1 MTFHLGIPAPR
12 LLLGLLLLVAL
23 PARAAEP
30 AAGSASGE
38 YILGADERDVQA
50 ALDRLPDGA
59 TLRLP
64 AGRYAARLHLRRPLT
79 LVGDPGAILDGEG
92 SGDVIRISA
101 PDVTVQG
108 LGIVNSGRNLTD
120 MNAGIFVDRE
130 AARVTIRDNRLDDN
144 AFGIWLD
151 ACKGPR
157 VLDNKVHGI
166 PDIRSQD
173 RGNGI
178 HLYAV
183 TDGEIRGNE
192 VWETRDGIYID
203 TSQNNVLADNVL
215 HDLRYG
221 VHYMYS
227 YSNKVIGNRTYRTRT
242 GYALMQSKYLTVL
255 DNESDEDT
263 NYGMLMNY
271 ITYSTIAGNRVH
283 DVREGTGYVTGGDSV
298 AGAEGKAIFIYNSQ
312 FNEIRDNVF
321 ADSDI
326 GIHLT
331 AGSEDNAVYGN
342 SFIRNRVQVKYV
354 ANRDQDWSHDGHGNY
369 WSDYLGWDLDADGIG
384 DKQYEP
390 NDAVDHLLWKYP
402 IARILMSSPAIETL
416 RWVQEQ
422 FPVLKPQGV
431 RDSAPLMLP
440 PQEHAS

>member
-1 MTFHLGIPAPR
+1 MTFPLRTFAPR
-12 LLLGLLLLVAL
+12 LLLGFLLLAAL
-23 PARAAEP
+23 PAPAAVPAAEELTL
-30 AAGSASGE
+30 AAQ
-38 YILGADERDVQA
+38 ERDIQA
-50 ALDRLPDGA
+50 VLDRLPPGA
-59 TLRLP
+59 TLRIP
-64 AGRYAARLHLRRPLT
+64 AGRHIVHLHIRKPVTLT
-79 LVGDPGAILDGEG
+79 GDAGAILDGEG
-92 SGDVIRISA
+92 HGDVIRISA
-101 PDVTVQG
+101 PDVTLRG
-108 LGIVNSGRNLTD
+108 LTIVNSGRNLTH
-120 MNAGIFVDRE
+120 MNAGIFVERSAE
-130 AARVTIRDNRLDDN
+130 RVTIRDNRLDNN

-157 VLDNKVHGI
+157 VIGNKVHGI
-166 PDIRSQD
+166 PEIRSQD

-178 HLYAV
+178 HLYSV
-183 TDGEIRGNE
+183 TEAEIRGNE

-203 TSQNNVLADNVL
+203 TSQNNVLADNLL

-227 YSNKVIGNRTYRTRT
+227 YSNKVIGNRTYNTRT

-255 DNESDEDT
+255 DNESDRDS

-283 DVREGTGYVTGGDSV
+283 DVQEGTGYVTGGDSV
-298 AGAEGKAIFIYNSQ
+298 TGAEGKAIFIYNSQ
-312 FNEIRDNVF
+312 FNEIRDNLF

-331 AGSEDNAVYGN
+331 AGSEDNTVFGN
-342 SFIRNRVQVKYV
+342 SFLRNRVQVKYV
-354 ANRDQDWSHDGHGNY
+354 ATRDQDWSHEGRGNF
-369 WSDYLGWDLDADGIG
+369 WSDYLGWDLNADGIG

-440 PQEHAS
+440 PEEHAS

>member
-1 MTFHLGIPAPR
+1 MTFPLRTFAPR
-12 LLLGLLLLVAL
+12 LLLGFLLLAAL
-23 PARAAEP
+23 PAPAAVPAAEELTL
-30 AAGSASGE
+30 AAQ
-38 YILGADERDVQA
+38 ERDIQA
-50 ALDRLPDGA
+50 VLDRLPPGA
-59 TLRLP
+59 TLRIP
-64 AGRYAARLHLRRPLT
+64 AGRHIVHLHIRKPVTLT
-79 LVGDPGAILDGEG
+79 GDAGAILDGEG
-92 SGDVIRISA
+92 HGDVIRISA
-101 PDVTVQG
+101 PNVTIRG
-108 LGIVNSGRNLTD
+108 LTIVNSGRNLTH
-120 MNAGIFVDRE
+120 MNAGIFVERGAE
-130 AARVTIRDNRLDDN
+130 RVTIRDNRLDNN

-157 VLDNKVHGI
+157 VIGNKVHGI
-166 PDIRSQD
+166 PEIRSQD

-178 HLYAV
+178 HLYSV
-183 TDGEIRGNE
+183 TEAEIRGNE
-192 VWETRDGIYID
+192 IWETRDGIYID
-203 TSQNNVLADNVL
+203 TSQNNVLADNLL

-227 YSNKVIGNRTYRTRT
+227 YSNKVIGNRTYNTRT

-255 DNESDEDT
+255 DNESDRDS

-283 DVREGTGYVTGGDSV
+283 DVQEGTGYVTGGDGV
-298 AGAEGKAIFIYNSQ
+298 TGAEGKAIFIYNSQ
-312 FNEIRDNVF
+312 FNEIRDNLF

-331 AGSEDNAVYGN
+331 AGSEDNTVFGN
-342 SFIRNRVQVKYV
+342 SFLRNRVQVKYV
-354 ANRDQDWSHDGHGNY
+354 ATRDQDWSHEGRGNF

-440 PQEHAS
+440 PEEHAS

>member
-1 MTFHLGIPAPR
+1 MTFPLRTFAPR
-12 LLLGLLLLVAL
+12 LLLGFLLLAAL
-23 PARAAEP
+23 PAPAAVPAAEEHTL
-30 AAGSASGE
+30 AAQ
-38 YILGADERDVQA
+38 ERDIQA
-50 ALDRLPDGA
+50 VLDRLPPGA
-59 TLRLP
+59 TLRIP
-64 AGRYAARLHLRRPLT
+64 AGRHIVHLHIRKPVTLT
-79 LVGDPGAILDGEG
+79 GEPGAILDGEG
-92 SGDVIRISA
+92 HGDVIRISA
-101 PDVTVQG
+101 PDVTLRG
-108 LGIVNSGRNLTD
+108 LTIVNSGRNLTH
-120 MNAGIFVDRE
+120 MNAGIFVERGAE
-130 AARVTIRDNRLDDN
+130 RVTIRDNRLDNN

-157 VLDNKVHGI
+157 VIGNKVHGI
-166 PDIRSQD
+166 PEIRSQD

-178 HLYAV
+178 HLYSV
-183 TDGEIRGNE
+183 TEAEIRGNE
-192 VWETRDGIYID
+192 IWETRDGIYID
-203 TSQNNVLADNVL
+203 TSQNNVLADNLL

-227 YSNKVIGNRTYRTRT
+227 YSNKVIGNRTYNTRT

-255 DNESDEDT
+255 DNESDRDS

-283 DVREGTGYVTGGDSV
+283 DVQEGTGYVTGGDGV
-298 AGAEGKAIFIYNSQ
+298 TGAEGKAIFIYNSQ
-312 FNEIRDNVF
+312 FNEIRDNLF

-331 AGSEDNAVYGN
+331 AGSEDNTVFGN
-342 SFIRNRVQVKYV
+342 SFLRNRVQVKYV
-354 ANRDQDWSHDGHGNY
+354 ATRDQDWSHEGRGNF

-440 PQEHAS
+440 PEEHAS

>member
-1 MTFHLGIPAPR
+1 MTFPLRTFAPR
-12 LLLGLLLLVAL
+12 LLLGFLLLAAP
-23 PARAAEP
+23 PAPAAVPAAEEHTL
-30 AAGSASGE
+30 AAQ
-38 YILGADERDVQA
+38 ERDIQA
-50 ALDRLPDGA
+50 VLDRLPPGA
-59 TLRLP
+59 TLRIP
-64 AGRYAARLHLRRPLT
+64 AGRHIVHLHIRKPVTLT
-79 LVGDPGAILDGEG
+79 GDAGAILDGEG
-92 SGDVIRISA
+92 HGDVIRISA
-101 PDVTVQG
+101 PDVTLRG
-108 LGIVNSGRNLTD
+108 LTIVNSGRNLTH
-120 MNAGIFVDRE
+120 MNAAIFVERGAE
-130 AARVTIRDNRLDDN
+130 RVTIRDNRLDNN

-157 VLDNKVHGI
+157 VIGNKVHGI
-166 PDIRSQD
+166 PEIRSQD

-178 HLYAV
+178 HLYSV
-183 TDGEIRGNE
+183 TEAEIRGNE

-203 TSQNNVLADNVL
+203 TSQNNVLADNLL

-227 YSNKVIGNRTYRTRT
+227 YSNKVIGNRTYNTRT

-255 DNESDEDT
+255 DNESDRDS

-283 DVREGTGYVTGGDSV
+283 DVQEGTGYVTGGDGV
-298 AGAEGKAIFIYNSQ
+298 IGAEGKAIFIYNSQ
-312 FNEIRDNVF
+312 FNEIRDNLF

-331 AGSEDNAVYGN
+331 AGSEDNTVFGN
-342 SFIRNRVQVKYV
+342 SFLRNRVQVKYV
-354 ANRDQDWSHDGHGNY
+354 ATRDQDWSHEGRGNF

>member
-1 MTFHLGIPAPR
+1 MTFPLRTFAPR
-12 LLLGLLLLVAL
+12 LLLGFLLLAAL
-23 PARAAEP
+23 PAPAAVPAAEEHTL
-30 AAGSASGE
+30 AAQ
-38 YILGADERDVQA
+38 ERDIQA
-50 ALDRLPDGA
+50 VLDRLPPGA
-59 TLRLP
+59 TLRIP
-64 AGRYAARLHLRRPLT
+64 AGRHIVHLHIRKPVTLT
-79 LVGDPGAILDGEG
+79 GDAGAILDGEG
-92 SGDVIRISA
+92 HGDVIRISA
-101 PDVTVQG
+101 PDVTLRG
-108 LGIVNSGRNLTD
+108 LTIVNSGRNLTH
-120 MNAGIFVDRE
+120 MNAGIFVERGAE
-130 AARVTIRDNRLDDN
+130 RVTIRDNRLDNN

-157 VLDNKVHGI
+157 VIGNKVHGI
-166 PDIRSQD
+166 PEIRSQD

-178 HLYAV
+178 HLYSV
-183 TDGEIRGNE
+183 TEAEIRGNE
-192 VWETRDGIYID
+192 IWETRDGIYID
-203 TSQNNVLADNVL
+203 TSQNNVLADNLL

-227 YSNKVIGNRTYRTRT
+227 YSNKVIGNRTYNTRT

-255 DNESDEDT
+255 DNESDRDS

-283 DVREGTGYVTGGDSV
+283 DVQEGTGYVTGGDGV
-298 AGAEGKAIFIYNSQ
+298 TGAEGKAIFIYNSQ
-312 FNEIRDNVF
+312 FNEIRDNLF

-331 AGSEDNAVYGN
+331 AGSEDNTVFGN
-342 SFIRNRVQVKYV
+342 SFLRNRVQVKYV
-354 ANRDQDWSHDGHGNY
+354 ATRDQDWSHEGRGNF

-440 PQEHAS
+440 PEEHAS

>member
-1 MTFHLGIPAPR
+1 MTFPLRTFAPR
-12 LLLGLLLLVAL
+12 LLLGFLLLAAL
-23 PARAAEP
+23 PAPAAVPAAEEHTL
-30 AAGSASGE
+30 AAQ
-38 YILGADERDVQA
+38 ERDIQA
-50 ALDRLPDGA
+50 VLDRLPPGA
-59 TLRLP
+59 TLRIP
-64 AGRYAARLHLRRPLT
+64 AGRHIVHLHIRKPVTLT
-79 LVGDPGAILDGEG
+79 GDAGAILDGEG
-92 SGDVIRISA
+92 HGDVIRISA
-101 PDVTVQG
+101 PDVTIRG
-108 LGIVNSGRNLTD
+108 LTIVNSGRNLTH
-120 MNAGIFVDRE
+120 MNAGIFVERGAE
-130 AARVTIRDNRLDDN
+130 RVTIRDNRLDNN

-157 VLDNKVHGI
+157 VIGNKVHGI
-166 PDIRSQD
+166 PEIRSQD

-178 HLYAV
+178 HLYSV
-183 TDGEIRGNE
+183 TEAEIRGNE

-203 TSQNNVLADNVL
+203 TSQNNVLADNLL

-227 YSNKVIGNRTYRTRT
+227 YSNKVIGNRTYNTRT

-255 DNESDEDT
+255 DNESDRDS

-283 DVREGTGYVTGGDSV
+283 DVQEGTGYVTGGDGV
-298 AGAEGKAIFIYNSQ
+298 TGAEGKAIFIYNSQ
-312 FNEIRDNVF
+312 FNEIRDNLF

-331 AGSEDNAVYGN
+331 AGSEDNTVFGN
-342 SFIRNRVQVKYV
+342 SFLRNRVQVKYV
-354 ANRDQDWSHDGHGNY
+354 ATRDQDWSHEGRGNF

-440 PQEHAS
+440 PEEHAS

>member
-1 MTFHLGIPAPR
+1 MTFPLRTFAPR
-12 LLLGLLLLVAL
+12 LLLGFLLLAAL
-23 PARAAEP
+23 PAPAAVPAAEELTL
-30 AAGSASGE
+30 AAQ
-38 YILGADERDVQA
+38 ERDIQA
-50 ALDRLPDGA
+50 VLDRLPPGA
-59 TLRLP
+59 TLRIP
-64 AGRYAARLHLRRPLT
+64 AGRHIVHLHIRKPVTLT
-79 LVGDPGAILDGEG
+79 GDAGAILDGEG
-92 SGDVIRISA
+92 HGDVIRISA
-101 PDVTVQG
+101 PDVTIRE
-108 LGIVNSGRNLTD
+108 LTIVNSGRNLTH
-120 MNAGIFVDRE
+120 MNAGIFVERGAE
-130 AARVTIRDNRLDDN
+130 RVTIRDNRLDNN

-157 VLDNKVHGI
+157 VIGNKVHGI
-166 PDIRSQD
+166 PEIRSQD

-178 HLYAV
+178 HLYSV
-183 TDGEIRGNE
+183 TEAEIRGNE

-203 TSQNNVLADNVL
+203 TSQNNVLADNLL

-227 YSNKVIGNRTYRTRT
+227 YSNKVIGNRTYNTRT

-255 DNESDEDT
+255 DNESDRDS

-283 DVREGTGYVTGGDSV
+283 DVQEGTGYVTGGDGV
-298 AGAEGKAIFIYNSQ
+298 TGAEGKAIFIYNSQ
-312 FNEIRDNVF
+312 FNEIRDNLF

-331 AGSEDNAVYGN
+331 AGSEDNTVFGN
-342 SFIRNRVQVKYV
+342 SFLRNRVQVKYV
-354 ANRDQDWSHDGHGNY
+354 ATRDQDWSHEGRGNF

-440 PQEHAS
+440 PEEHAS

>member
-1 MTFHLGIPAPR
+1 MTFPLRTFAPR
-12 LLLGLLLLVAL
+12 LLLGFLLLAAL
-23 PARAAEP
+23 PAPAAVPAAEEHTL
-30 AAGSASGE
+30 AAQ
-38 YILGADERDVQA
+38 ERDIQA
-50 ALDRLPDGA
+50 VLDRLPPGA
-59 TLRLP
+59 TLRIP
-64 AGRYAARLHLRRPLT
+64 AGRHIVHLHIRKPVTLT
-79 LVGDPGAILDGEG
+79 GDAGAILDGEG
-92 SGDVIRISA
+92 HGDVIRISA
-101 PDVTVQG
+101 PNVTIRG
-108 LGIVNSGRNLTD
+108 LTIVNSGRNLTH
-120 MNAGIFVDRE
+120 MNAGIFVERGAE
-130 AARVTIRDNRLDDN
+130 RVTIRDNRLDNN

-157 VLDNKVHGI
+157 VIGNKVHGI
-166 PDIRSQD
+166 PEIRSQD

-178 HLYAV
+178 HLYSV
-183 TDGEIRGNE
+183 TEAEIRGNE
-192 VWETRDGIYID
+192 IWETRDGIYID
-203 TSQNNVLADNVL
+203 TSQNNVLADNLL

-227 YSNKVIGNRTYRTRT
+227 YSNKVIGNRTYNTRT

-255 DNESDEDT
+255 DNESDRDS

-283 DVREGTGYVTGGDSV
+283 DVQEGTGYVTGGDGV
-298 AGAEGKAIFIYNSQ
+298 TGAEGKAIFIYNSQ
-312 FNEIRDNVF
+312 FNEIRDNLF

-331 AGSEDNAVYGN
+331 AGSEDNTVFGN
-342 SFIRNRVQVKYV
+342 SFLRNRVQVKYV
-354 ANRDQDWSHDGHGNY
+354 ATRDQDWSHEGRGNF

-440 PQEHAS
+440 PEEHAS

>member
-1 MTFHLGIPAPR
+1 MTFPLRTFAPR
-12 LLLGLLLLVAL
+12 LLLGFLLLAAL
-23 PARAAEP
+23 PAPAAVPAAEEHTL
-30 AAGSASGE
+30 AAQ
-38 YILGADERDVQA
+38 ERDIQA
-50 ALDRLPDGA
+50 VLDRLPPGA
-59 TLRLP
+59 TLRIP
-64 AGRYAARLHLRRPLT
+64 AGRHIVHLHIRKPVTLT
-79 LVGDPGAILDGEG
+79 GDAGAILDGEG
-92 SGDVIRISA
+92 HGDVIRISA
-101 PDVTVQG
+101 PDVTLRG
-108 LGIVNSGRNLTD
+108 LTIVNSGRNLTH
-120 MNAGIFVDRE
+120 MNAGIFVERGAE
-130 AARVTIRDNRLDDN
+130 RVTIRDNRLDNN

-157 VLDNKVHGI
+157 VIGNKVHGI
-166 PDIRSQD
+166 PEIRSQD

-178 HLYAV
+178 HLYSV
-183 TDGEIRGNE
+183 TEAEIRGNE
-192 VWETRDGIYID
+192 IWETRDGIYID
-203 TSQNNVLADNVL
+203 TSQNNVLADNLL

-227 YSNKVIGNRTYRTRT
+227 YSNKVIGNRTYNTRT

-255 DNESDEDT
+255 DNESDRDS

-283 DVREGTGYVTGGDSV
+283 DVQEGTGYVTGGDSV
-298 AGAEGKAIFIYNSQ
+298 TGAEGKAIFIYNSQ
-312 FNEIRDNVF
+312 FNEIRDNLF

-331 AGSEDNAVYGN
+331 AGSEDNTVFGN
-342 SFIRNRVQVKYV
+342 SFLRNRVQVKYV
-354 ANRDQDWSHDGHGNY
+354 ATRDQDWSHEGRGNF

-440 PQEHAS
+440 PEEHAS

>member
-1 MTFHLGIPAPR
+1 MTFPLRTFAPR
-12 LLLGLLLLVAL
+12 LLLGFLLLAAL
-23 PARAAEP
+23 PAPAAVPAAEEHTL
-30 AAGSASGE
+30 AAQ
-38 YILGADERDVQA
+38 ERDIQA
-50 ALDRLPDGA
+50 VLDRLPPGA
-59 TLRLP
+59 TLRIP
-64 AGRYAARLHLRRPLT
+64 AGRHIVHLHIRKPVTLT
-79 LVGDPGAILDGEG
+79 GDAGAILDGEG
-92 SGDVIRISA
+92 HGDVIRISA
-101 PDVTVQG
+101 PDVTIRE
-108 LGIVNSGRNLTD
+108 LTIVNSGRNLTH
-120 MNAGIFVDRE
+120 MNAGIFVERGAE
-130 AARVTIRDNRLDDN
+130 RVTIRDNRLDNN

-157 VLDNKVHGI
+157 VIGNKVHGI
-166 PDIRSQD
+166 PEIRSQD

-178 HLYAV
+178 HLYSV
-183 TDGEIRGNE
+183 TEAEIRGNE

-203 TSQNNVLADNVL
+203 TSQNNVLADNLL

-227 YSNKVIGNRTYRTRT
+227 YSNKVIGNRTYNTRT

-255 DNESDEDT
+255 DNESDRDS

-283 DVREGTGYVTGGDSV
+283 DVQEGTGYVTGGDGV
-298 AGAEGKAIFIYNSQ
+298 TGAEGKAIFIYNSQ
-312 FNEIRDNVF
+312 FNEIRDNLF

-331 AGSEDNAVYGN
+331 AGSEDNTVFGN
-342 SFIRNRVQVKYV
+342 SFLRNRVQVKYV
-354 ANRDQDWSHDGHGNY
+354 ATRDQDWSHEGRGNF

-440 PQEHAS
+440 PEEHAS

>member
-1 MTFHLGIPAPR
+1 MTFPLRTFAPR
-12 LLLGLLLLVAL
+12 LLLGFLLLAAL
-23 PARAAEP
+23 PAPAAVPAAEELTL
-30 AAGSASGE
+30 AAQ
-38 YILGADERDVQA
+38 ERDIQA
-50 ALDRLPDGA
+50 VLDRLPPGA
-59 TLRLP
+59 TLRIP
-64 AGRYAARLHLRRPLT
+64 AGRHIVHLHIRKPVTLT
-79 LVGDPGAILDGEG
+79 GDAGAILDGEG
-92 SGDVIRISA
+92 HGDVIRISA
-101 PDVTVQG
+101 PNVTIRG
-108 LGIVNSGRNLTD
+108 LTIVNSGRNLTH
-120 MNAGIFVDRE
+120 MNAGIFVERGAE
-130 AARVTIRDNRLDDN
+130 RVTIRDNRLDNN

-157 VLDNKVHGI
+157 VIGNKVHGI
-166 PDIRSQD
+166 PEIRSQD

-178 HLYAV
+178 HLYSV
-183 TDGEIRGNE
+183 TEAEIRGNE

-203 TSQNNVLADNVL
+203 TSQNNVLADNLL

-227 YSNKVIGNRTYRTRT
+227 YSNKVIGNRTYNTRT

-255 DNESDEDT
+255 DNESDRDS

-283 DVREGTGYVTGGDSV
+283 DVQEGTGYVTGGDGV
-298 AGAEGKAIFIYNSQ
+298 TGAEGKAIFIYNSQ
-312 FNEIRDNVF
+312 FNEIRDNLF

-331 AGSEDNAVYGN
+331 AGSEDNTVFGN
-342 SFIRNRVQVKYV
+342 SFLRNRVQVKYV
-354 ANRDQDWSHDGHGNY
+354 ATRDQDWSHEGRGNF

-440 PQEHAS
+440 PEEHAS